1 MDLAAFSRGFSGM
14 SQRFLQNPAVET
26 APLNEER
33 ILFDSKTNRFAVLND
48 TSTFLWDQ
56 LSVPKTLEELADEL
70 HQTFDIAQ
78 ISEARR
84 DVERALREL
93 QSLEFIVPE
102 ET

>member
-1 MDLAAFSRGFSGM
+1 M

-56 LSVPKTLEELADEL
+56 LSVPRTLEELAGEL
-70 HQTFDIAQ
+70 HQTFDIEQ
-78 ISEARR
+78 IADARR

-93 QSLEFIVPE
+93 QSMEFVVPE